1 MTIASVLKAGVF
13 AAALGFAG
21 AAVAT
26 PLAGSVTIGGGAFS
40 DTKTLD
46 VRTDFSPSSNGI
58 AGLNTPTGV
67 TGNFGLLG
75 FAQNVTFS
83 RFDTNSPSS
92 TPIKSDFTITGHNF
106 KFTAATVQ
114 VVQAT
119 TNFADFFFLGTLTE
133 SVTGHERS
141 TASFRA
147 SAARNGTAASG
158 YSVSF
163 GGVLAAPAAT
173 AVPEPASM
181 AVLGMGLLGLG
192 LARRRRG
199 S

>member
-46 VRTDFSPSSNGI
+46 VRTDFSPSSKGV
-58 AGLNTPTGV
+58 AGFNTPTGV

-92 TPIKSDFTITGHNF
+92 APIASSFTITGHNF
-106 KFTAATVQ
+106 MFTAATVQ

-133 SVTGHERS
+133 SVTGHERN

-147 SAARNGTAASG
+147 SVARNGTEASG

-181 AVLGMGLLGLG
+181 AILGMGLLGLG
-192 LARRRRG
+192 LARRRQ